1 MHPSSREQ
9 AGRYPYR
16 QPSNHEYIMDLA
28 TLVGLIVGTIVVV
41 VAILIG
47 GSGLAPF
54 INIPSILIVIG
65 GSFSATLMRFP
76 IRECFTAMKTGFGRA
91 FREQMDDPMALIET
105 AKELADVARKKG
117 LIALENVSVANPLM
131 AKGVQYCSDG
141 RDAEFIRE
149 MMTKEI
155 NASIARNEMGEKIFR
170 ALGDAAPAF
179 GMIGTLVGLVQML
192 LELSDPTKI
201 GPAMA
206 VALLTT
212 LYGALLANLLFL
224 PLADKLDTRAQQDR
238 NSRQLILDSVLGIN
252 AGVSPRVLE
261 ETLLVGLPQNA
272 QKADNGNTEDSIAA
286 EPA

>member
-1 MHPSSREQ
+1 
-9 AGRYPYR
+9 
-16 QPSNHEYIMDLA
+16 MDLA
-28 TLVGLIVGTIVVV
+28 TLVGLIVGTIVFIIAV
-41 VAILIG
+41 LIG
-47 GSGLAPF
+47 GSGMGPF
-54 INIPSILIVIG
+54 INVPSILIVIG

-76 IRECFTAMKTGFGRA
+76 IRECFAAMKTGFGRA
-91 FREQMDDPMALIET
+91 FREHVDDPMALIET

-170 ALGDAAPAF
+170 SLGDAAPAF

-224 PLADKLDTRAQQDR
+224 PLADKLDTRAQQER
-238 NSRQLILDSVLGIN
+238 QSRQLILDSILGIN

-261 ETLLVGLPQNA
+261 ETLLVGMPQQTPKTESA
-272 QKADNGNTEDSIAA
+272 GADSTAA

>member
-1 MHPSSREQ
+1 
-9 AGRYPYR
+9 
-16 QPSNHEYIMDLA
+16 MDLA
-28 TLVGLIVGTIVVV
+28 TLVGLIVGSLVVFA
-41 VAILIG
+41 AILIG
-47 GSGLAPF
+47 GGAGAF
-54 INIPSILIVIG
+54 VNVPSILIVIG

-76 IRECFTAMKTGFGRA
+76 IKECFTAMKTGFGRA
-91 FREQMDDPMALIET
+91 FKEHLDDPLALVDT

-117 LIALENVSVANPLM
+117 LIALEDISVANPLM
-131 AKGVQYCSDG
+131 AKGIQYCSDG

-155 NASIARNEMGEKIFR
+155 NASIARNMMGEKIFR
-170 ALGDAAPAF
+170 SLGEAAPAF

-192 LELSDPTKI
+192 MDLSDPSKI

-212 LYGALLANLLFL
+212 LYGAMLANLVFL
-224 PLADKLDTRAQQDR
+224 PLADKLDTRAQQER
-238 NSRQLILDSVLGIN
+238 ESRELILDSILGIN

-261 ETLLVGLPQNA
+261 ETLTVGMLKTNTSA
-272 QKADNGNTEDSIAA
+272 SNTKAEDTAIHA